1 MSSHAFSA
9 LEDAQVK
16 RRLSYLIIAVL
27 LTVLDGAVTVYYGT
41 AIWAAWASDLPAR
54 GLLVFFAALE
64 GTSLANVWVQ
74 TGSGLHAF
82 SVSRSAIPRQNA
94 TPIAAGARGRSDV

>member
-1 MSSHAFSA
+1 MPSHAVSA
-9 LEDAQVK
+9 LEEAQVK
-16 RRLSYLIIAVL
+16 RWLSYLIIAVL

-54 GLLVFFAALE
+54 GLLVLFAALE
-64 GTSLANVWVQ
+64 AASLANVWVQ

-94 TPIAAGARGRSDV
+94 MPIAAGARGRSDV

>member
-9 LEDAQVK
+9 LDEAQVK

-27 LTVLDGAVTVYYGT
+27 LTILDGAVTAYYGT

-54 GLLVFFAALE
+54 GLLVLFAALE
-64 GTSLANVWVQ
+64 ATSLANVWVQ
-74 TGSGLHAF
+74 TDSGLHAF
-82 SVSRSAIPRQNA
+82 SVSRSAIARQNA
-94 TPIAAGARGRSDV
+94 MPIVAGARGRSDV

>member
-1 MSSHAFSA
+1 MPPHAVSA
-9 LEDAQVK
+9 LEEARVK
-16 RRLSYLIIAVL
+16 RRLSFLIIAVL
-27 LTVLDGAVTVYYGT
+27 LTVLDGAVTVYYGA

-54 GLLVFFAALE
+54 GLLVLFAALE
-64 GTSLANVWVQ
+64 AASLANVWVQ

-94 TPIAAGARGRSDV
+94 KPIAAGARGRSDV

>member
-1 MSSHAFSA
+1 MLSHAFSA

-54 GLLVFFAALE
+54 GLLVLFAALE
-64 GTSLANVWVQ
+64 AASLANIWVQ

-94 TPIAAGARGRSDV
+94 KPIAAGARGRSDV

>member
-1 MSSHAFSA
+1 M
-9 LEDAQVK
+9 K
-16 RRLSYLIIAVL
+16 RRLSFLIIAVL

-54 GLLVFFAALE
+54 GLFVFFVALE
-64 GTSLANVWVQ
+64 ATSMANVWVQ

-94 TPIAAGARGRSDV
+94 MPIPAGARGRSDV